1 MKKEDVP
8 QDQMK
13 AFEGQTKPIYVL
25 NENGEYTTELS
36 SGWEAEEVVLNQAIA
51 QFEAPCKDARH
62 RVEQGLSVPLEYH
75 MYHCRMDISVLAQST
90 GFFQWQIKRH
100 MRPEIF
106 ARLSPK
112 KLAKYQ
118 EALDL
123 SLEELQILPAEE
135 ATASHD

>member
-25 NENGEYTTELS
+25 NENGEYITEQT

-51 QFEAPCKDARH
+51 QFETPSKDARR
-62 RVEQGLSVPLEYH
+62 RVEQGLSAPLEYH
-75 MYHCRMDISVLAQST
+75 MYQCRMDLSVLAQST

-100 MRPEIF
+100 MRPAIF
-106 ARLSPK
+106 SRLSNK

-118 EALDL
+118 EALGL
-123 SLEELQILPAEE
+123 SLEALQTLPAEE
-135 ATASHD
+135 ATNQP